1 MEAVF
6 LQIKSQGDGNT
17 AIWKRIDSQL
27 AQLCL
32 KGPQFT
38 EAFYMLVL
46 DADNLLFNGKNT
58 VTDLEDLTDFEIP
71 TDSDNQ
77 AAIACLA
84 PVVSVESGY
93 HMNIGK

>member
-1 MEAVF
+1 LEAVF
-6 LQIKSQGDGNT
+6 LQIKSKGDGNA
-17 AIWKRIDSQL
+17 AIWKRIDGRL

-38 EAFYMLVL
+38 EAFYKLVL

-58 VTDLEDLTDFEIP
+58 VNDLEDLTDFELP
-71 TDSDNQ
+71 TDSDSQ
-77 AAIACLA
+77 VAIARLA
-84 PVVSVESGY
+84 PVVSAESSS